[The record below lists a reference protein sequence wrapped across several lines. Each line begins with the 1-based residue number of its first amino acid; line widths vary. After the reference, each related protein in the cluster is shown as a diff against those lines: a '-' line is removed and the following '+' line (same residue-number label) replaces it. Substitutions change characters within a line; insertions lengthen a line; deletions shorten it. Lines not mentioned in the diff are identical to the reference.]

1 MSGHPQYAEDI
12 DLLALDLLGDE
23 ECAPLRAHLAECGN
37 CRARFDEAR
46 SFAALLAFS
55 APAAAPPGRVRR
67 QLLEEVRAGSG
78 VSRAGADAAVATA
91 RSGAASRE
99 AAGAGAHREPAGR
112 TGLWHSFNLGWA
124 VAVLVILG
132 VTAMLSEQYRRVE
145 SEVRNLQAEL
155 AIKQNE
161 LDRTR
166 AVVDLLHS
174 TETVRVK
181 MMSGTAPWPWPEGKV
196 YYHPKKGL
204 LFMASNLPPVDTGK
218 VYQLWYVPENGSP
231 LSAGVFAPDVHGNA
245 TLMTP
250 PSVKP
255 MAPKAFAV
263 TLERSGGVPEPTGP
277 QVLAGEY

>member
-1 MSGHPQYAEDI
+1 MSEHPQFAEDI

-23 ECAPLRAHLAECGN
+23 DCALLRAHLKECAN
-37 CRARFDEAR
+37 CRSRFDEAR

-55 APAAAPPGRVRR
+55 APPAAPPGRVRR
-67 QLLEEVRAGSG
+67 KLLDQLRAGSRAERPAVETVESG
-78 VSRAGADAAVATA
+78 TARGGDHEAHGRAGF
-91 RSGAASRE
+91 
-99 AAGAGAHREPAGR
+99 
-112 TGLWHSFNLGWA
+112 WHWSNLGWA
-124 VAVLVILG
+124 VATLVILA
-132 VTAMLSEQYRRVE
+132 VTAMLSEQYRRAE
-145 SEVRNLQAEL
+145 NEVRNLQAQM
-155 AIKQNE
+155 AAKQSE

-174 TETVRVK
+174 TDTVRVK
-181 MMSGTAPWPWPEGKV
+181 LMSGTAPWPWPEGKV

-204 LFMASNLPPVDTGK
+204 LFVAQNLPPVESGK

-250 PSVKP
+250 PSAKV

-263 TLERSGGVPEPTGP
+263 TVERAGGVPAPTGP
-277 QVLAGEY
+277 EVLSGEY